1 MKVGK
6 GGDLKKRALGVSA
19 EGGSTG
25 QRDANVDWQQS
36 RSGGSFNKRSL
47 SLSLCRWSA
56 SNKTR
61 QTQPVVDSPDFEMST
76 TRCPGSAA
84 HLGAASPPIWGWRR
98 RHRTK
103 SWYTWPSNRSRHFLT
118 LFICLLCLVVI
129 IIIYL
134 FDVARVDVSLT
145 TANYLAAPPEPSQ
158 TRTNTRVT

>member
-1 MKVGK
+1 
-6 GGDLKKRALGVSA
+6 
-19 EGGSTG
+19 
-25 QRDANVDWQQS
+25 
-36 RSGGSFNKRSL
+36 
-47 SLSLCRWSA
+47 
-56 SNKTR
+56 
-61 QTQPVVDSPDFEMST
+61 MST

-84 HLGAASPPIWGWRR
+84 HLGDASPPIWGWRR

-145 TANYLAAPPEPSQ
+145 TANYLAAPSEPSQ
-158 TRTNTRVT
+158 TRTNTRVTSLGSCRFDWQSSLSVCVADYTSKTRTLDFLYSFSLRRPSPRVTCHLTVSFSILIEQMFAK